1 MNNISRFR
9 LLALRGMYLLIAVG
23 LTLSTW
29 AEVVNGVGKVANTD
43 TVICAFLIGLVVL
56 SLLGL
61 IQPLKMIPILLFE
74 LVWKSVW
81 LLLYALPLWL
91 AGGLTEYGMSTAF
104 ACLLGVVLTSAVIP
118 WAYAAQQYF
127 GFQSRHQALDVSK
140 C

>member
-1 MNNISRFR
+1 MNNISRFRFR

-61 IQPLKMIPILLFE
+61 IHPLKMIPSCCLS
-74 LVWKSVW
+74 WCGS
-81 LLLYALPLWL
+81 ALGCCYMRYPC
-91 AGGLTEYGMSTAF
+91 GS
-104 ACLLGVVLTSAVIP
+104 LGA
-118 WAYAAQQYF
+118 
-127 GFQSRHQALDVSK
+127 
-140 C
+140 